1 MALAMTFPIFTKN
14 RSERE
19 AQTLSAM
26 FLLYCQ
32 KQHCSRAEL
41 CSECQELQDYSLKRL
56 EKCLFQQGKTTC
68 ANCAIHCYKMDMRAR
83 IRQVMRFSGPRML
96 LTHPVMTV
104 QHYLDGLRKEPL
116 E

>member
-1 MALAMTFPIFTKN
+1 MATPVFSKDRI
-14 RSERE
+14 ERE

-32 KQHCSRAEL
+32 KQHGSRAGL

-56 EKCLFQQGKTTC
+56 EKCPFQQGKTTC
-68 ANCAIHCYKMDMRAR
+68 AKCPIHCYKADMRAR
-83 IRQVMRFSGPRML
+83 IKVVMRFSGPRML
-96 LTHPVMTV
+96 LTHPFLTV

-116 E
+116 EME